1 MILLND
7 LKSLL
12 VSSNVLSEDNILFN
26 FDEAVSPADRLILLL
41 KGGTSNDLAKNSDV
55 TVLAKSLSMQ
65 TADSLINSAFA
76 TLAPDKNFQKTVSVN
91 QNIMLIKA
99 VSPPYYKEK
108 EKNGTHVFA
117 FDLRIIH
124 KN

>member
-1 MILLND
+1 MIILND

-12 VSSNVLSEDNILFN
+12 VSNNVISSDSVIFN
-26 FDEAVSPADRLILLL
+26 FDETVSESDRMVLLL
-41 KGGTSNDLAKNSDV
+41 KGGSSNDLAKNSDI
-55 TVLAKSLSMQ
+55 TVFAKSLSMQ

-76 TLAPDKNFQKTVSVN
+76 VLVPDKNFQKTISVN
-91 QNIMLIKA
+91 QNIILIKA

-108 EKNGTHVFA
+108 EKNGTHDFA
-117 FDLRIIH
+117 FDLQIIH